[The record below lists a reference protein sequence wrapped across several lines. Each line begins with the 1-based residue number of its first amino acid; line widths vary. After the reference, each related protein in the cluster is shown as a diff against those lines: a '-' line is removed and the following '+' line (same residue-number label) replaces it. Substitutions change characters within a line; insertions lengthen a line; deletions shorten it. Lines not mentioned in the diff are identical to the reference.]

1 MLTRVSAHVAYRVAE
16 SEGKEGLD
24 GLLMKETC
32 YRAIGLGAFDFYDHV
47 DFSAWFTNQL
57 EKELRAELPPLPKY
71 EPPL

>member
-1 MLTRVSAHVAYRVAE
+1 
-16 SEGKEGLD
+16 LD

-71 EPPL
+71 ALHSTIELLVAHLHADPGARSEQF